1 MHDTTY
7 NLLTQIICKIENE
20 EGLKNY
26 DAILAETDGVM
37 VARGDLGMEIPSE
50 KVAIAQKYMITK
62 ANLAGKF
69 VLTATQMIASM
80 ETNPLPTRAEM
91 TDVANAVFDGTDATM
106 LSGESA
112 NGKFPDLAVAT
123 MAAIVQ
129 NAEAGVN
136 AYQTFDFI
144 RDFTP
149 KPLSTE
155 EAVMS
160 CAAKNTVD
168 ISAGLVVVVTSNGCV
183 ARFIAKYRPSVP
195 VLVVTDSE
203 QVKRHTNM
211 MYAAYPYCIPK
222 LPREKVRVG
231 GHNTPMCRQ

>member
-1 MHDTTY
+1 
-7 NLLTQIICKIENE
+7 
-20 EGLKNY
+20 
-26 DAILAETDGVM
+26 M

-50 KVAIAQKYMITK
+50 KVAIAQKMMITK

-69 VLTATQMIASM
+69 VLTATQMLNSM
-80 ETNPLPTRAEM
+80 EVSPLPTRSEM

-149 KPLSTE
+149 KPMSTE
-155 EAVMS
+155 EAVVS
-160 CAAKNTVD
+160 CAAKNTVWW
-168 ISAGLVVVVTSNGCV
+168 
-183 ARFIAKYRPSVP
+183 
-195 VLVVTDSE
+195 
-203 QVKRHTNM
+203 
-211 MYAAYPYCIPK
+211 
-222 LPREKVRVG
+222 
-231 GHNTPMCRQ
+231 